1 MDDAPVIMT
10 LALDAASQAMFDALR
25 TRYFPPERLVVGA
38 HVTMFHALP
47 GSEAAKI
54 SLATRALCAARARF
68 RLHLAG
74 VRFLGR
80 GVALDLSSQ
89 EAQALRAALCAQFAM
104 TLTPQDRTAWRP
116 HVTVQNKVAPEDA
129 RRTWRELEAVSYT
142 APIWAEGVALWRYR
156 GGPWQ
161 TMEAFAF
168 SRSGSAA

>member
-1 MDDAPVIMT
+1 
-10 LALDAASQAMFDALR
+10 
-25 TRYFPPERLVVGA
+25 
-38 HVTMFHALP
+38 
-47 GSEAAKI
+47 
-54 SLATRALCAARARF
+54 
-68 RLHLAG
+68 
-74 VRFLGR
+74 
-80 GVALDLSSQ
+80 
-89 EAQALRAALCAQFAM
+89 M

-161 TMEAFAF
+161 NMEAFAF